1 MPIDH
6 STLDLVR
13 DALLITLKIAGPI
26 LLAGIAV
33 GLVISILQAA
43 TTIQDQTIAFVPK
56 IVVMVVAAGLMLPWI
71 ISLLLEYTQEL
82 FTLTLR

>member
-13 DALLITLKIAGPI
+13 DALVITLKIAGPI
-26 LLAGIAV
+26 LLAGIVV
-33 GLVISILQAA
+33 GLIISILQAA

-71 ISLLLEYTQEL
+71 ISMLLEYTQEL

>member
-13 DALLITLKIAGPI
+13 DALVITLKIAGPI
-26 LLAGIAV
+26 LLAGIVV

-71 ISLLLEYTQEL
+71 ISMLLEYTQEL

>member
-1 MPIDH
+1 MTIDH

-13 DALLITLKIAGPI
+13 DALVITLKIAGPI

-71 ISLLLEYTQEL
+71 ISMLLEYTQEL

>member
-13 DALLITLKIAGPI
+13 DALVITLKIAGPI

-71 ISLLLEYTQEL
+71 ISMLLEYTQEL

>member
-13 DALLITLKIAGPI
+13 DALVITLKIAGPI

-71 ISLLLEYTQEL
+71 ISILLEYTQEL